1 MGNSKE
7 QKQLYSTETEMAL
20 LGAILQKQSELDRVN
35 GTINVEDFY
44 HNQNKKIFETMLEL
58 NASGDTI
65 DCITVSDSLMSRG
78 LLESIGGNFYI
89 TGLLEK
95 CPAPSQAQSY
105 ANIIKKYSRQRNRR
119 KMATKLAENPD
130 DESLISA
137 FTNLSAEKDA
147 HPNFAESDAGNAE
160 MLAFHYGDKIRYNHS
175 EGKWFIWNGNYW
187 EQDVSK
193 KVYEYAKETAKL
205 RQNDSLSITD
215 FTKKV
220 LSLKFAL
227 KSEDHHKIN
236 ACLNSSKS
244 HRLLATT
251 ANDWNV
257 DPFLLQCKNGVLI
270 LDNEIKFIESSP
282 EMMTSQ
288 SIGCEYVPEAECP
301 TFEKALNEMMDN
313 RQQLVEFVQRAIGY
327 SLSGEISEHCFFIM
341 YGSGANG
348 KTVLQNTIKTLLGD
362 YAKHSQF
369 AAFTQR
375 YNNSQTNDLARLHS
389 ARIVIA
395 SEGSDSKKFDGERL
409 KQITGADNVTA
420 RFLYHESFTFTP
432 KFRLWLAV
440 NSLPKVDDVSK
451 GFWRRVRIIPFERL
465 FDGEDRDQNL
475 EEKLKKE
482 LSGILNWA
490 LRGFQE
496 WKLLGLNPPN
506 QVVNATKEYQT
517 ESDVVALFL
526 ADETLLDDKSR
537 IRTND
542 LYSAFCNWHERENSG
557 KPMTQNSFSRRV
569 GNCISRKPEKIG
581 SYKWFVGIQLKE
593 SSVES

>member
-1 MGNSKE
+1 MRNRELHSNEAEMG
-7 QKQLYSTETEMAL
+7 L
-20 LGAILQKQSELDRVN
+20 LGALLLKPEELDN
-35 GTINVEDFY
+35 INALIMPEDFY
-44 HNQNKKIFETMLEL
+44 HKPHRLIYQEIIEL
-58 NASGDTI
+58 KASGKDIDTI
-65 DCITVSDSLMSRG
+65 ILSESLNSKNLLSRV
-78 LLESIGGNFYI
+78 GGTYYL
-89 TGLLEK
+89 TGLLEE
-95 CPAPSQAQSY
+95 CPAPSRAVEY
-105 ANIIKKYSRQRNRR
+105 ARIIKKHAISRV
-119 KMATKLAENPD
+119 KSKLAKQIAENPD

-137 FTNLSAEKDA
+137 FTNLSAKEEA
-147 HPNFAESDAGNAE
+147 HPRFTESDAGNAE
-160 MLAFHYGDKIRYNHS
+160 MLAYHYGDKIRYNHS
-175 EGKWFIWNGNYW
+175 EGKWFIWNGDYW

-193 KVYEYAKETAKL
+193 KVFEYAKKTAKQ
-205 RQNDSLSITD
+205 RQLNALNITD
-215 FTKKV
+215 STKKI
-220 LSLKFAL
+220 LSLKFTL

-236 ACLNSSKS
+236 ACLNSAKS
-244 HRLLATT
+244 YRLLATT

-257 DPFLLQCKNGVLI
+257 DPFRLQCKNGVLV
-270 LDNEIKFIESSP
+270 LDNEIKFIASSP

-288 SIGCEYVPEAECP
+288 SIGCEYVPEAGCP
-301 TFEKALNEMMDN
+301 TFEKALSEMMDN

-395 SEGSDSKKFDGERL
+395 SEGSDSKKFDEEQL

-432 KFRLWLAV
+432 KFKLWLAV
-440 NSLPKVDDVSK
+440 NSLPKVDDVSE

-465 FDGEDRDQNL
+465 FEGEDRDPNL

-482 LSGILNWA
+482 LPGILNWA
-490 LRGFQE
+490 LRGFQT
-496 WKLLGLNPPN
+496 WKQYGLNPPSA
-506 QVVNATKEYQT
+506 VVNATKEYQT
-517 ESDVVALFL
+517 ESDDVAQFL
-526 ADETLLDDKSR
+526 EDQTLRDDNSR

-542 LYSAFCNWHERENSG
+542 LYSAFCNWHEREYSG
-557 KPMTQNSFSRRV
+557 KPMTQNRFSRRV
-569 GNCISRKPEKIG
+569 GKCISRKPEKIG

-593 SSVES
+593 SPVDH